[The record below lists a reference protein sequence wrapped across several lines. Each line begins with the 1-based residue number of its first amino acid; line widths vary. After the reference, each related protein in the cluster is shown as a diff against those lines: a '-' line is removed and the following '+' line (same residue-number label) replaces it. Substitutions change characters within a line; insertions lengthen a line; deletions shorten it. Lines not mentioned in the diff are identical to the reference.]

1 MTSLWLAF
9 LLLAP
14 TADPAPMTAKEAL
27 KPFNLFVGTW
37 KGTGIPD
44 TGSGKAKEFW
54 SESVAWEWHFK
65 GDDVWLTATFDKS
78 PRYKSADL
86 RYLVDKK
93 AYTFTITTAD
103 KTTLTY
109 QGALTPGK
117 GKEQVLTL
125 ERADDAAKTTERLV
139 FTLLH
144 SNRYL
149 YRLETKPTAAAS
161 FARQFQ
167 VGQTKDGENFV
178 DVPKGPE
185 CVVSGGTGTSRVSH
199 GGKTYYVC
207 CSGCRDA
214 FKDDPEKYIK
224 EYEAKLKAEAEKKE
238 KKEKK

>member
-1 MTSLWLAF
+1 MGSLTLA
-9 LLLAP
+9 LACLFVTP
-14 TADPAPMTAKEAL
+14 AADPAPANAKEAL
-27 KPFNLFVGTW
+27 KPFNLFVGKW

-44 TGSGKAKEFW
+44 TAGGKPKEFW
-54 SESVAWEWHFK
+54 SETVAWEWHFK

-78 PRYKSADL
+78 PHYKTGDL
-86 RYLVDKK
+86 RYLADKK
-93 AYTFTITTAD
+93 AYTFEVTTTD
-103 KTTLTY
+103 KKSLTF
-109 QGALTPGK
+109 QGPLTPGK

-125 ERADDAAKTTERLV
+125 DRTDDTAKTTERLV

-149 YRLETKPTAAAS
+149 YRLDSKPTAAAS

-167 VGQTKDGENFV
+167 VGETKEGESFA

-185 CVVSGGTGTSRVSH
+185 CVVSGGTGTMRVTH

-214 FKDDPEKYIK
+214 FKDEPEKYIK
-224 EYEAKLKAEAEKKE
+224 EYEAKLKAEAEKKG
-238 KKEKK
+238 KK